1 MGVSSSKGAAAM
13 TGYRRHNTQR
23 RSIGRLAA
31 AFAAAVGAMTGIAVQ
46 PAVAQARG
54 AAIAAECS
62 IPTVEQDSTVEQES
76 TVEQDSTGNDCPPDS
91 TTTATVTPTLTAGVN
106 DTVLNDTVELAP
118 RYDLALVMRLARNQ
132 VFFLG
137 NTIRYEI
144 EIANHGAIASGSFS
158 VQHAVATGMSF
169 VDADRGG
176 FSLAGTVTW
185 IDLPELQPGEHRRL
199 TVALRLDAVDLAS
212 YRNIAEISADSGDDW
227 NSVPDNNPFNDSV
240 VDNDDVDELVVG
252 DSDDHDIADVAAAQ
266 VHFDNQQ
273 RVMTAAPVT
282 DELAS
287 IDRSIL
293 VAPNEF
299 LASSQPS
306 ARPMLPA
313 TGRGIDELLLMAVAL
328 TSAGLVLMAVRRS
341 QMISGSQR
349 ER

>member
-1 MGVSSSKGAAAM
+1 M
-13 TGYRRHNTQR
+13 
-23 RSIGRLAA
+23 
-31 AFAAAVGAMTGIAVQ
+31 
-46 PAVAQARG
+46 
-54 AAIAAECS
+54 
-62 IPTVEQDSTVEQES
+62 
-76 TVEQDSTGNDCPPDS
+76 
-91 TTTATVTPTLTAGVN
+91 TPTLTAGVNDTVLNDTVLN

-118 RYDLALVMRLARNQ
+118 RYDLALVMRLVRNQ

-199 TVALRLDAVDLAS
+199 TVALRLDAVDLAA